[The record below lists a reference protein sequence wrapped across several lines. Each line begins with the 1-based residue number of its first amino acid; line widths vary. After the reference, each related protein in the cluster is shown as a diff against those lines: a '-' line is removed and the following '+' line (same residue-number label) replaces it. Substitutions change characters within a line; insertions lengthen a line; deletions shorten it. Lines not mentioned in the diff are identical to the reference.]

1 MRTITD
7 AYVPILPA
15 LVLLAGSLVLT
26 SCDLAAAGNT
36 AILNAASSIPPTV
49 EYTFEYTPDDVTG
62 GRIEVVSEGMDD
74 LGSILTRNGF
84 SRSDVVSAR
93 VDSVSIER
101 LSAQTFEYLTG
112 ADIYLGTSTSGPQI
126 GAGQF
131 STDQESATLNVPTS
145 TVTSIVKQ
153 GRTNAFASLDPNNP
167 NNVPDVDRVEATV
180 YFQIE
185 VEGV

>member
-1 MRTITD
+1 MRTITYG
-7 AYVPILPA
+7 YVPILPA

-49 EYTFEYTPDDVTG
+49 EFTFEYTPDDVTG
-62 GRIEVVSEGMDD
+62 GRVEVVSEGTDD
-74 LGSILTRNGF
+74 LRSTLSQNGF

-93 VDSVSIER
+93 VDSVLIER

-131 STDQESATLNVPTS
+131 STDQESATLNVPTR
-145 TVTSIVKQ
+145 TVTSIVKK
-153 GRTNAFASLDPNNP
+153 GSTRAFASLDPDDP
-167 NNVPDVDRVEATV
+167 NNVPDPDRVKVIV

>member
-7 AYVPILPA
+7 GYVPILPA

-36 AILNAASSIPPTV
+36 AILNAASSVPPTV
-49 EYTFEYTPDDVTG
+49 EYTFEYSPDDVTG
-62 GRIEVVSEGMDD
+62 GRIEVVSIRADD
-74 LGSILTRNGF
+74 LDSKLSQNGF
-84 SRSDVVSAR
+84 SRSDVVSAG
-93 VDSVSIER
+93 VDSVVIER

-112 ADIYLGTSTSGPQI
+112 AEIYLGTSTSGSQI

-153 GRTNAFASLDPNNP
+153 GSTHAFASLDPNDP
-167 NNVPDVDRVEATV
+167 NNVPDPDRVKAIV